1 MGCTNVVLINNIIEV
16 PIEKNVRYED
26 GLIHLLFLGSITEP
40 KGIYDLVVFYA
51 NIDWSLKGELYFML
65 VVIER

>member
-1 MGCTNVVLINNIIEV
+1 MEHVFSKCDVIVALTKEIKKFYEAMGCTNVVLINNIIEV

-40 KGIYDLVVFYA
+40 KG
-51 NIDWSLKGELYFML
+51 G
-65 VVIER
+65 R